1 MVKLLQMKK
10 IGIFYGSSTGDTEV
24 IADKIQQVF
33 GEEHADVFNIDA
45 VEKNEIEQYPYLIFG
60 TSTWGLGDMQD
71 DWEEFLDV
79 LKTIDLSNKK
89 VALFG
94 LGDQEVYSGSFVNG
108 MGELYEQISKRTNIV
123 GYWPTEDYN
132 FVASKA
138 VKNGKFVGL
147 AIDFDNEQKKVD
159 GYVEKWVKLLKKEFK
174 G

>member
-1 MVKLLQMKK
+1 MKK
-10 IGIFYGSSTGDTEV
+10 IGIFYGSSTGNTEV
-24 IADKIQQVF
+24 IADKIQQMF

-45 VEKNEIEQYPYLIFG
+45 VEKSEIEPYQYLIFG

-71 DWEEFLDV
+71 DWEEFMDE
-79 LKTIDLSNKK
+79 LKTIDLSKKK

-108 MGELYEQISKRTNIV
+108 MGELFEQISKRTKIV
-123 GYWPTEDYN
+123 GHWPIDDYD

-138 VKNGKFVGL
+138 LKNGKFVGL
-147 AIDFDNEQKKVD
+147 AIDFDNGQKKVD
-159 GYVEKWVKLLKKEFK
+159 EYIEKWVKQLKEEFK